1 MAGTK
6 IDTTLQ
12 ICSTAQATD
21 LDAAGFAGL
30 TYVAAIGNIVTLPS
44 FGVDENMVAQ
54 DYIAGG
60 LSQHSKGFRRGQS
73 SSIVVGY
80 APTDAGQDALRTA
93 SATKSNYAFK
103 MTSPDGVIRY
113 TRALVGRPSFE
124 GGEGEAFD
132 NQTFPFVINQEPIVV
147 DPS

>member
-1 MAGTK
+1 MTVTK
-6 IDTTLQ
+6 IDSTLA
-12 ICSTAQATD
+12 ICATPQATD

-30 TYVAAIGNIVTLPS
+30 TWVPINFIVTLPS

-73 SSIVVGY
+73 SSLVVGY
-80 APTDAGQDALRTA
+80 APADAGQDALRTA
-93 SATKSNYAFK
+93 SALKTNHAFRL
-103 MTSPDGVIRY
+103 TSASGVIRY
-113 TRALVGRPSFE
+113 TRALVGRASFE

-132 NQTFPFVINQEPIVV
+132 NQTFPFVINQEPVTV
-147 DPS
+147 DP